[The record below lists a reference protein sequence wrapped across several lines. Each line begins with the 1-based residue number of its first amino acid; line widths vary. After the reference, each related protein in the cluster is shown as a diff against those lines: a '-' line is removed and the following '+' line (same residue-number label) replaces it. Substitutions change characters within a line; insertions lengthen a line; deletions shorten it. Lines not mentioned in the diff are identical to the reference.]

1 MKPEDELPSAPTAPP
16 PPGWVPSPPEQLAAV
31 PPSPATGA
39 DLSLALVGG
48 LVGAIAGG
56 IAWGSL
62 VRSIDTELG
71 IAAIAVG
78 ILAGFGVAILSRGK
92 RGTPL
97 QVIAALAAAL
107 GILWGKYFAFVL
119 AGRDVLKEEFGVG
132 SEALPFFSGDTFSLF
147 TETFP
152 ELFSG
157 FDVAWIAFAVY
168 TAWRI
173 PAGQGFGRM
182 APGARRS

>member
-1 MKPEDELPSAPTAPP
+1 MKPEDELPSAPTSPP
-16 PPGWVPSPPEQLAAV
+16 PPGWVPPPPEQPAATT
-31 PPSPATGA
+31 PPPATGT
-39 DLSLALVGG
+39 DLALALGGG
-48 LVGAIAGG
+48 LVGAIVGG
-56 IAWGSL
+56 IAWGYL

-71 IAAIAVG
+71 IAAIGVG
-78 ILAGFGVAILSRGK
+78 ILAGFGVVFLSRGT
-92 RGTPL
+92 RGVSF
-97 QVIAALAAAL
+97 QVVAALAAAL
-107 GILWGKYFAFVL
+107 GILWGKYFTLVL
-119 AGRDVLKEEFGVG
+119 VGRDLLREEFGVG
-132 SEALPFFSGDTFSLF
+132 GDALPVFSGDTFSLF

-173 PAGQGFGRM
+173 PTGQGFGRM